1 MAGLQAPPG
10 ERGDGHFGYNLA
22 VPSSLSITRDPIM
35 IVFITGASAGFGAA
49 MARTFVKNGHQVVL
63 AARRKE
69 RLESLARELGE
80 SALPVA
86 MDVTSKA
93 SIEEA
98 LSMLPQSWR
107 QIDVLI
113 NNAGLA
119 LNTKPAHEV
128 PLEDWDTMI
137 DTNVKGLVTMTHAL
151 LPSMVERGSG
161 LVINLGSVA
170 GHYPYPGGNVYGAT
184 KAFVE
189 QFTLNLRADLV
200 GTGVRA
206 TNLAPG
212 LCGGTEFSN
221 VRLKGDDAAA
231 AKVYEGTQPL
241 TAEDIAETAYWIA
254 TLPPH
259 VNINLIEMMP
269 TCQGFSPF
277 NIKRS

>member
-1 MAGLQAPPG
+1 
-10 ERGDGHFGYNLA
+10 
-22 VPSSLSITRDPIM
+22 M

-69 RLESLARELGE
+69 RLESLAKELGE

-221 VRLKGDDAAA
+221 VRFKGDDAAA
-231 AKVYEGTQPL
+231 NKVYEGTQPL
-241 TAEDIAETAYWIA
+241 TAEDIAATAYWIA

-259 VNINLIEMMP
+259 VNINSIEMMP

-277 NIKRS
+277 TIKRNQPQS